1 MLIKKKK
8 GLESELL
15 SAESPLHLV
24 KTDYFAKV
32 VTELGSNWLPCSCY
46 RVDGVKSL
54 RERLVATSNTLD
66 KTMDKKVQEVNEL
79 INSYNVILAVYLI
92 LYFHG

>member
-8 GLESELL
+8 DLESELL

-32 VTELGSNWLPCSCY
+32 MMELGSNSSLCSCY
-46 RVDGVKSL
+46 HVDGVKSL
-54 RERLVATSNTLD
+54 RERLMATSSTLD
-66 KTMDKKVQEVNEL
+66 KTMDKKVQEVNDL
-79 INSYNVILAVYLI
+79 IDSYNAILAVCPI